1 MVVVPGREPAF
12 RNQPFV
18 HIGRSAS
25 VVLSSSNCAN
35 VYANGQWICEPK
47 DDVH

>member
-12 RNQPFV
+12 RNQSFV

-25 VVLSSSNCAN
+25 VVLRFIELCQWL
-35 VYANGQWICEPK
+35 YRGQMYLWA
-47 DDVH
+47 